1 MVIDTA
7 VSHGD
12 WFNAWGS
19 YGRPSVHRILGQ
31 CRDAGIRKV
40 HWRTFHGAR
49 ANYHSRLEPAASG
62 SEGIE
67 RPGYEAGPRQAYD
80 LREWDPLRDAVDIAH
95 DLGLQISAWY
105 TLYEETHVQ
114 RVTTTFAEKH
124 PEYWW
129 TARNGKKRPS
139 KLSFAY
145 PEVRAYKL
153 GLVKEQLAYG
163 VDEICFD
170 FFREN
175 QLFQARHEQMTPKQ
189 EVDEAGVCMYGYE
202 PAVVSAYKQRYGVDP
217 CGLSNSDENWVR
229 FRAGFL
235 TSFIHEARKE
245 LGDGGTRLSA
255 QVRSMNL
262 IQAPFPYWE
271 PEAAP
276 TNSLRGSFVDWPT
289 WVAEGLLDEV
299 IVVHE
304 NFELC
309 QLKPMALFRE
319 TRAAK
324 EIVGQRAKLLM
335 GIWCYNLS
343 DSPVSEGRKCLD
355 LAVNAAMQAG
365 ADGVV
370 LYESTPLHG
379 WGSRIGGGGGVDIGL
394 WSKVKE
400 LAQRPSPII
409 LT

>member
-19 YGRPSVHRILGQ
+19 YGRPSVHRILGE
-31 CRDAGIRKV
+31 CAAAGIRKV

-49 ANYHSRLEPAASG
+49 ANYHSQLEPVAYGA
-62 SEGIE
+62 EDIE
-67 RPGYEAGPRQAYD
+67 RPGFEAGPRQAYD
-80 LREWDPLRDAVDIAH
+80 LRDWDPLRDGVDIAH
-95 DLGLQISAWY
+95 ALGLMISAWY
-105 TLYEETHVQ
+105 TVYEETHVQ
-114 RVTTTFAEKH
+114 RVTTTFAETH

-129 TARNGKKRPS
+129 TARSGKRRSS

-145 PEVRAYKL
+145 PEVRDYKL
-153 GLVKEQLAYG
+153 RLIREQVAYG
-163 VDEICFD
+163 VDDICLD

-175 QLFQARHEQMTPKQ
+175 QLFAARHEQMTPKQ
-189 EVDEAGVCMYGYE
+189 EVDEDGVCIYGYE
-202 PAVVSAYKQRYGVDP
+202 PAIVRAYRERYGDSP
-217 CGLSNSDENWVR
+217 AELRNSDENWVR

-235 TSFIHEARKE
+235 TSFMRDVRKE
-245 LGDGGTRLSA
+245 LDRSATRLSA
-255 QVRSMNL
+255 KVRSMNL
-262 IQAPFPYWE
+262 LQAPFPYWE

-289 WVAEGLLDEV
+289 WIQEGLLDEV

-309 QLKPMALFRE
+309 KLNPMSLFHE

-324 EIVGQRAKLLM
+324 AVVGRSAKLLM

-343 DSPVSEGRKCLD
+343 DAPVSEGKKFLD
-355 LAVNAAMQAG
+355 LAVNAATQAG

-379 WGSRIGGGGGVDIGL
+379 WGSCIGGGGGVDIGL

-400 LAQRPSPII
+400 LAQQPRPLI